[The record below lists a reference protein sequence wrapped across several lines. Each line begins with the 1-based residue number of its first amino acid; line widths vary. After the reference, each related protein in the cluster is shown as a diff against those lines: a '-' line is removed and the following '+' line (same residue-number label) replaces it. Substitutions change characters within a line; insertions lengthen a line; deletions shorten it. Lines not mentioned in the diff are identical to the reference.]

1 MNQEK
6 FGELVLY
13 IAQES
18 ADDPYFGATKL
29 DKILYY
35 SDFNAYRRLGHAIT
49 GADYYRH
56 GECPI
61 PTIFPV
67 IRDALVENGD
77 VTIEERPYFNGTQ
90 KRVVPLRGP
99 NLSSF
104 SSDEISIVDEVIEEL
119 WTKNARDVSDLSHLE
134 FGWLTTLDRELI
146 PYRTAWIGADP
157 LTAEQIE
164 AGLDYA
170 DKLDPVGAA

>member
-1 MNQEK
+1 MNQDK
-6 FGELVLY
+6 FSELVLY

-35 SDFNAYRRLGHAIT
+35 SDFNAYRRLGQSIT

-56 GECPI
+56 RDGPI

-77 VTIEERPYFNGTQ
+77 ARIEERPYFNGTQ

-99 NLSSF
+99 DLSTF
-104 SSDEISIVDEVIEEL
+104 SPDEIEIVDEVIGEL
-119 WTKNARDVSDLSHLE
+119 WLKNAREVSDLSHLE
-134 FGWLTTLDRELI
+134 FGWLTTPDRELI
-146 PYRTAWIGADP
+146 SYRTAWIGADP

-164 AGLDYA
+164 ACLVLAGQRDA
-170 DKLDPVGAA
+170 VGAS